1 MQNQANANEGALINR
16 PMANPSMNMQPVNAA
31 YPPQVM
37 PMMVNQMVYPE
48 IFYKLQPYILLACDQ
63 MDTFSPLMPT
73 QEMVDQMTD
82 GIYDDV
88 CRMHPDIAEYARD
101 YDRKAKDDPP
111 DPPMGFGRGFG
122 MFGRGPFG
130 LGFRRRGLLPDLITI
145 LLLSELSR
153 RRRRF

>member
-16 PMANPSMNMQPVNAA
+16 PMANPSMNMQPMNTAN
-31 YPPQVM
+31 PPQVM

-82 GIYDDV
+82 SIYDDV

-101 YDRKAKDDPP
+101 YDRKTKDDPP
-111 DPPMGFGRGFG
+111 DPPMGFDRGFG

-130 LGFRRRGLLPDLITI
+130 FGFRRRGLLRDLISI
-145 LLLSELSR
+145 LLLSEFHR